1 MLKRKIKN
9 SLISLGIIALMI
21 LLTGCVNQE
30 QTISSNTKIAAT
42 SVTVCEILDALDVE
56 SEKIIAVPESESY
69 TIPEKYQNAAT
80 IGSPMSPDIE
90 KLADLKPSIVLSP
103 NSLESDL
110 ATKYENA
117 SLNSAFLNLKSVNG
131 MFKSIE
137 ELGTLLDKQDQA
149 NKLVDEFV
157 DYMSN
162 FKTGTTKPKILIL
175 MGLPG
180 SYVVATSSSYVGN
193 LCELAGGENIYGD
206 GDGQDFINVS
216 VEDMLEKQPD
226 LILRTSHAMPE
237 QVAAM
242 FENEF
247 KNNSSWQN
255 FEAVKNNK
263 VYDLENGTFGMSANL
278 QYQTALE
285 KLREIFYG
293 KQD

>member
-1 MLKRKIKN
+1 
-9 SLISLGIIALMI
+9 
-21 LLTGCVNQE
+21 
-30 QTISSNTKIAAT
+30 
-42 SVTVCEILDALDVE
+42 
-56 SEKIIAVPESESY
+56 
-69 TIPEKYQNAAT
+69 
-80 IGSPMSPDIE
+80 
-90 KLADLKPSIVLSP
+90 
-103 NSLESDL
+103 
-110 ATKYENA
+110 
-117 SLNSAFLNLKSVNG
+117 

-137 ELGTLLDKQDQA
+137 EIGTLLDKQDQA

-162 FKTGTTKPKILIL
+162 FKTGTTKPKVLIL

-226 LILRTSHAMPE
+226 LILRTSHVMPD
-237 QVAAM
+237 QVATM

-278 QYQTALE
+278 QYQAALE

>member
-30 QTISSNTKIAAT
+30 QTTSSNTKIAAT

-56 SEKIIAVPESESY
+56 NEKVIAVPESESY
-69 TIPEKYQNAAT
+69 TIPEQYQNAST

-226 LILRTSHAMPE
+226 FILRTSHAMPE
-237 QVAAM
+237 QVATM

-278 QYQTALE
+278 QYPTALE

>member
-1 MLKRKIKN
+1 
-9 SLISLGIIALMI
+9 
-21 LLTGCVNQE
+21 
-30 QTISSNTKIAAT
+30 
-42 SVTVCEILDALDVE
+42 
-56 SEKIIAVPESESY
+56 
-69 TIPEKYQNAAT
+69 
-80 IGSPMSPDIE
+80 
-90 KLADLKPSIVLSP
+90 
-103 NSLESDL
+103 
-110 ATKYENA
+110 
-117 SLNSAFLNLKSVNG
+117 

-162 FKTGTTKPKILIL
+162 FKTGTTKPKVLIL

-180 SYVVATSSSYVGN
+180 SYVVVTSSSYVGD

-226 LILRTSHAMPE
+226 LILRTSQVMPD
-237 QVAAM
+237 QVATM

-263 VYDLENGTFGMSANL
+263 VYDLEKWNIWYECQFTISNSFRKIKGNF
-278 QYQTALE
+278 
-285 KLREIFYG
+285 
-293 KQD
+293 